1 MNAQELIRKKR
12 DGAQLSVS
20 EIDDFVAG
28 VTAGA
33 WADYQT
39 SALLMAIFIKGLSL
53 AEQNALTGAMLA
65 SGEILDFSDIGA
77 PVADKH
83 STGGVGDKTS
93 LLIAPIAAAC
103 GVAVP
108 MISGRG
114 LGHTGGTLDKLESIA
129 GYNVNLSAKEFKRT
143 VKKCGFAL
151 AGQTA
156 KIVPADRKLYALR
169 DATATV
175 ESIPLI
181 VASIMS
187 KKMAEGLDALILD
200 VKTGTGAFMQSDADA
215 RRLAEALV
223 ETGKAFNVRTEA
235 VVSDMN
241 QPLGEYVGNRL
252 EVYECVKI
260 LRGETSAEMLQ
271 TKELTL
277 ELTAR
282 MLVLTGVAADVES
295 GRAMC
300 SGTLKSGAAFEK
312 FRQNVEL
319 QGGNP
324 NVCDKPETLLEKK
337 LFEFEIKA
345 ESSGFVRAIDTTI
358 VGQSVS
364 DIGGGRRRVEDTID
378 FGVGYRCIKKIGDAV
393 NAGDTLGVVICR
405 SDEQSNRIAE
415 RLRAAYVISEEKPPE
430 SALIKEI
437 IS

>member
-1 MNAQELIRKKR
+1 MNPQELIRKKR
-12 DGAQLSVS
+12 DGKEFSAS
-20 EIDDFVAG
+20 EINIFVEGVAG
-28 VTAGA
+28 GA

-39 SALLMAIFIKGLSL
+39 SALLMAIFINGLSL
-53 AEQNALTGAMLA
+53 AEQNALTGAMLN
-65 SGEILDFSDIGA
+65 SGEILDFSDLGA

-93 LLIAPIAAAC
+93 LLIAPIVAAC

-129 GYNVNLSAKEFKRT
+129 GYNVNLSAREFKRI

-187 KKMAEGLDALILD
+187 KKMAEGLDALVLD
-200 VKTGTGAFMQSDADA
+200 VKTGTGAFMRKDADA

-223 ETGKAFNVRTEA
+223 KTGKAFNVKTEA
-235 VVSDMN
+235 VISDMN
-241 QPLGEYVGNRL
+241 QPLGKYVGNAL

-260 LRGETSAEMLQ
+260 LRGEGDAEMVE

-277 ELTAR
+277 ELAAR
-282 MLVLTGVAADVES
+282 MLVLTGVTADVES
-295 GRAMC
+295 GRKLC
-300 SGTLKSGAAFEK
+300 LSKLDSGAAFEK
-312 FRQNVEL
+312 FWQNVEL

-324 NVCDKPETLLEKK
+324 NICDKPESLRGEN
-337 LFEFEIKA
+337 LFEFEVKA
-345 ESSGFVRAIDTTI
+345 QKFGFVSKIDAFA

-364 DIGGGRRRVEDTID
+364 LIGGGRNRVEAAID
-378 FGVGYRCIKKIGDAV
+378 CAVGYRCVRRIGDKV
-393 NAGDTLGVVICR
+393 ETGETLGVLICR
-405 SDEQSNRIAE
+405 SDE
-415 RLRAAYVISEEKPPE
+415 RANAVREKLQTAYVIADEKPLE
-430 SALIKEI
+430 SPLVKEI
-437 IS
+437 I